1 MDLNIDQ
8 LLQHVKTKQRGSL
21 IVISGPSGVGKGTLV
36 KAILNQFSNLTLSI
50 SMTTRTPRSG
60 EVEGK
65 NYFFT
70 PRNDFEALIQE
81 SAFLEHATYNQNYYG
96 TPRAFVM
103 EEIQSGRDVIL
114 EIDVQ
119 GAEQIR
125 NNWTEPVIEIFVL
138 PPSESD
144 LKKRLEKRQTESES
158 VIQQRL
164 DQVAK
169 EVTQLAYYDYY
180 IINDGLEQA
189 IADLASIIQA
199 ERLKIKRSMRN

>member
-1 MDLNIDQ
+1 MELNIDQ

-36 KAILNQFSNLTLSI
+36 KAILAQYSDLTLSV
-50 SMTTRTPRSG
+50 SMTTREPRVG
-60 EVEGK
+60 ESEAK

-70 PRNDFEALIQE
+70 SKDDFKALIQE
-81 SAFLEHATYNQNYYG
+81 NAFLEYATYNHNFYG
-96 TPRAFVM
+96 TPRAFVS
-103 EEIQSGRDVIL
+103 EEIQAGRDVIL

-125 NNWTEPVIEIFVL
+125 NNWTEPVIEIFIL
-138 PPSESD
+138 PPSEGD
-144 LKKRLEKRQTESES
+144 LKKRLEKRKTESETA
-158 VIQQRL
+158 IQQRL

-169 EVTQLAYYDYY
+169 EVTQLAFYDYF

-189 IADLASIIQA
+189 IDDLGSIIQA
-199 ERLKIKRSMRN
+199 ERLKIKRSMRS

>member
-8 LLQHVKTKQRGSL
+8 LLQHVKTKQHGSL

-36 KAILNQFSNLTLSI
+36 KAILDQFPDLTLSI
-50 SMTTRTPRSG
+50 SMTTRVPRSG

-70 PRNDFEALIQE
+70 AKNDFEALIQE
-81 SAFLEHATYNQNYYG
+81 DAFLEYATYNQNYYG
-96 TPRAFVM
+96 TPRAFIK

-138 PPSESD
+138 PPSERD
-144 LKKRLEKRQTESES
+144 LRERLEKRQTENAAA
-158 VIQQRL
+158 IQQRL

-169 EVTQLAYYDYY
+169 EVTQLAYYDYF

-189 IADLASIIQA
+189 IDDLASIIQA